1 MTTSLNPFPKGF
13 LKETFLGPK
22 KKTNRDLSCEERVD
36 EYLADRLQDIKEFAQ
51 EGFSSDD
58 FFEYGL
64 CVDYVEPF
72 TFGDDQDE
80 GYLRY
85 QLSWGGPSD
94 EFRFYQLRTEY
105 WFLDWHDGA
114 SRDVSQEDDITELK
128 SFFNDCGYFDPGF
141 EGASSL

>member
-13 LKETFLGPK
+13 LKETFQGPK
-22 KKTNRDLSCEERVD
+22 KKTNPDLSCEERVD
-36 EYLADRLQDIKEFAQ
+36 EYLTDRLQDIKEFAQ

-72 TFGDDQDE
+72 TFDDQEE

-105 WFLDWHDGA
+105 WFLDWFDGA
-114 SRDVSQEDDITELK
+114 SRDVSQEEDIIELK

-141 EGASSL
+141 EGVSSL

>member
-13 LKETFLGPK
+13 LRETFKGPK
-22 KKTNRDLSCEERVD
+22 KKTNPDLSCEERVD
-36 EYLADRLQDIKEFAQ
+36 EYLTDRLQDIKEFAQ

-72 TFGDDQDE
+72 TFDDQEE

-105 WFLDWHDGA
+105 WFLDWFDGA
-114 SRDVSQEDDITELK
+114 SRDVSQEDDIIELK

-141 EGASSL
+141 EGVSSL

>member
-13 LKETFLGPK
+13 LKETFQGPK
-22 KKTNRDLSCEERVD
+22 KKTNPDLSCEERVD
-36 EYLADRLQDIKEFAQ
+36 EYLADRLQDIKEFAR

-72 TFGDDQDE
+72 TFDDQEE

-105 WFLDWHDGA
+105 WFLDWFDGA
-114 SRDVSQEDDITELK
+114 SRDVSQEDDIIELK

>member
-13 LKETFLGPK
+13 LKETFKGPK
-22 KKTNRDLSCEERVD
+22 KKTNPDLSCEERVD
-36 EYLADRLQDIKEFAQ
+36 EYLDDRLQDIKEFAQ

-72 TFGDDQDE
+72 TFDDQEE

-94 EFRFYQLRTEY
+94 EFRFYQSRTEY
-105 WFLDWHDGA
+105 WFLDWFDGA
-114 SRDVSQEDDITELK
+114 SRDVSQEDDIIELK

-141 EGASSL
+141 EGVSSL

>member
-13 LKETFLGPK
+13 LKETFQGPK

-114 SRDVSQEDDITELK
+114 SRDVSQEDDIIELK
-128 SFFNDCGYFDPGF
+128 SFFNDCRYFDPGF
-141 EGASSL
+141 EGASL

>member
-13 LKETFLGPK
+13 LRETFKGPK
-22 KKTNRDLSCEERVD
+22 KKTNPDLSCEERVD
-36 EYLADRLQDIKEFAQ
+36 EYLDDRLQDIKEFAQ

-72 TFGDDQDE
+72 TFDDQEE

-94 EFRFYQLRTEY
+94 EFRFYQSRTEY
-105 WFLDWHDGA
+105 WFLDWFDGA
-114 SRDVSQEDDITELK
+114 SRDVSQEDDIIELK

-141 EGASSL
+141 EGVSSL

>member
-13 LKETFLGPK
+13 LRETFKGPK
-22 KKTNRDLSCEERVD
+22 KKTNPDLSCEERVD
-36 EYLADRLQDIKEFAQ
+36 DYLADRLQDIKEFAQ

-72 TFGDDQDE
+72 TFDDQEE

-105 WFLDWHDGA
+105 WFLDWFDGA
-114 SRDVSQEDDITELK
+114 SRDVSQEEDIIELK

-141 EGASSL
+141 EGVSSL

>member
-13 LKETFLGPK
+13 LKETFKGPK
-22 KKTNRDLSCEERVD
+22 KKTNPDLSCEERVD
-36 EYLADRLQDIKEFAQ
+36 EYLDDRLQDIKEFAQ

-72 TFGDDQDE
+72 TFDDQEE

-105 WFLDWHDGA
+105 WFLDWFDGA
-114 SRDVSQEDDITELK
+114 SRDVSQEDDIIELK

-141 EGASSL
+141 EGVSSL